1 MSSTKPRAKRSII
14 APADVNRRAQR
25 NRLILYVTIGLIV
38 AILIAVVAFY
48 SRVPK
53 SASNAPIQSNI
64 KVGDV
69 APEFSVAT
77 TAGPFDLKSALAS
90 GRPVLLEVFATWCPH
105 CQRETAVLNKLYGQF
120 HDRADIVAVS
130 GNPYGMD
137 GSTPE
142 SQADVIHFQ
151 QEFDVKYPIAFDPT
165 LGVADKYLSNG
176 YPTLVVINKAG
187 KVSYLTS
194 GETPQKTLATAIDK
208 ALQ

>member
-1 MSSTKPRAKRSII
+1 MSTTRPKRSII
-14 APADVNRRAQR
+14 APAEVNRRAQR
-25 NRLILYVTIGLIV
+25 NRLIVYITLGLVV
-38 AILIAVVAFY
+38 AIIVAVVAFY

-69 APEFSVAT
+69 APEFNVAT
-77 TAGPFDLKSALAS
+77 TAGPFDLKNTLAA
-90 GRPVLLEVFATWCPH
+90 GKPVLLEVFATWCPH
-105 CQRETAVLNKLYGQF
+105 CQHETTVLNHLYKQYGN
-120 HDRADIVAVS
+120 RIGLVAVS
-130 GNPYGMD
+130 GNPYGID

-151 QEFDVKYPIAFDPT
+151 QEFGVTYPISYDPT
-165 LGVADKYLSNG
+165 MDVAGKYLYNG
-176 YPTLVVINKAG
+176 YPTLVVIDKAG

-194 GETPQKTLATAIDK
+194 GETPEKTLASEINK